1 MISQFLD
8 VLKAIGRKNRI
19 AAIHILI
26 VSFII
31 VLLELI
37 TFTLIIP
44 VISIPLNN
52 DFIYNN
58 SIFIYVNK
66 LTSFELSSFLTINNV
81 LVLLVVVIAFKLLVL
96 MYFQYKL
103 KKIVWQIQV
112 DINSS
117 IYKYFTLSS
126 LQEII
131 EAGFENVRRLIN
143 TDATQFT
150 QGFYQYI
157 LICKHLILVIFLFL
171 FLLQI
176 DTKTTLLIFLLLSS
190 FILIYNFLDRAS

>member
-1 MISQFLD
+1 MLSQFLD
-8 VLKAIGRKNRI
+8 VLKAIGSKNRI
-19 AAIHILI
+19 SAIYILI

-52 DFIYNN
+52 NDFINN
-58 SIFIYVNK
+58 NPIFIYANK
-66 LTSFELSSFLTINNV
+66 LTSFELSSFLTLNNV
-81 LVLLVVVIAFKLLVL
+81 LVLLVIIIAFKLLVL
-96 MYFQYKL
+96 LYFQYKL

-131 EAGFENVRRLIN
+131 EAGFDNIRRLIN

-150 QGFYQYI
+150 HGFYNYI
-157 LICKHLILVIFLFL
+157 MIQKL
-171 FLLQI
+171 
-176 DTKTTLLIFLLLSS
+176 
-190 FILIYNFLDRAS
+190 YNFIIAYWLTCFNSSLDSCEVS

>member
-1 MISQFLD
+1 MLSQFLD

-19 AAIHILI
+19 SAINILI

-52 DFIYNN
+52 DFINNN
-58 SIFIYVNK
+58 SIFTYLNK
-66 LTSFELSSFLTINNV
+66 LTSFELSSFLTLNNV
-81 LVLLVVVIAFKLLVL
+81 LVLLVIIIAFKLLVL
-96 MYFQYKL
+96 LYFQYKL

-126 LQEII
+126 LQ
-131 EAGFENVRRLIN
+131 
-143 TDATQFT
+143 
-150 QGFYQYI
+150 
-157 LICKHLILVIFLFL
+157 K
-171 FLLQI
+171 
-176 DTKTTLLIFLLLSS
+176 
-190 FILIYNFLDRAS
+190 

>member
-1 MISQFLD
+1 MLSQFLD
-8 VLKAIGRKNRI
+8 ILKAIGRRNRI
-19 AAIHILI
+19 AAIYILI

-52 DFIYNN
+52 DFINNN
-58 SIFIYVNK
+58 SIFTYLNK
-66 LTSFELSSFLTINNV
+66 LTSFELSSFLTLNNV
-81 LVLLVVVIAFKLLVL
+81 LILLVVIIAFKLLVL
-96 MYFQYKL
+96 LYFQYKI

-131 EAGFENVRRLIN
+131 EAGFDNVRRLIN
-143 TDATQFT
+143 SDATQFM
-150 QGFYQYI
+150 
-157 LICKHLILVIFLFL
+157 
-171 FLLQI
+171 
-176 DTKTTLLIFLLLSS
+176 
-190 FILIYNFLDRAS
+190 

>member
-1 MISQFLD
+1 M
-8 VLKAIGRKNRI
+8 
-19 AAIHILI
+19 
-26 VSFII
+26 
-31 VLLELI
+31 
-37 TFTLIIP
+37 
-44 VISIPLNN
+44 
-52 DFIYNN
+52 
-58 SIFIYVNK
+58 
-66 LTSFELSSFLTINNV
+66 
-81 LVLLVVVIAFKLLVL
+81 
-96 MYFQYKL
+96 
-103 KKIVWQIQV
+103 WQIQV

-176 DTKTTLLIFLLLSS
+176 DTKITLLSFLFLSS
-190 FILIYNFLDRAS
+190 FILIYNLILKKRAVSLSIKNREFRQYKEKNVNDAILGIREIKLFNYEDTVVNFSKKMKINLQK